1 MRIDMQFHKD
11 GPAHIVP
18 YESLAEDR
26 AEEIEAGGDSEI
38 VSHVT
43 VEALNE
49 DSDEA
54 TALIALHSIHSLQ
67 LFGGNGSSLEFLIR
81 KVFQAGVEYG
91 KTLPR

>member
-11 GPAHIVP
+11 GPAHLVP
-18 YESLAEDR
+18 YESLDEDR
-26 AEEIEAGGDSEI
+26 AQEIEAGSDSEI
-38 VSHVT
+38 ISHVT
-43 VEALNE
+43 VEAHDE

-54 TALIALHSIHSLQ
+54 TTLIALFSIHSLQ
-67 LFGGNGSSLEFLIR
+67 LSGGGGSSLEFIIQ